1 MHSITTEPLRST
13 YSKCLWCSRNIHVSS
28 ALQNSIGPSA
38 FEERQMNNQKRGMGD
53 QTQVK
58 LRWKKEK
65 SEKAKQPLLC
75 LAFEVLP
82 LADIGIQT
90 HTKAHRLSLLFL
102 CFLSASL
109 ASPSF
114 ISSTSLHLYPFFAP
128 GIPRVPPLLTT
139 RLLWYQLTERSTAY
153 FGSISP
159 ATTTLITAT
168 KTRLFNCTD
177 SHLFVI
183 HSHYHFPKALK
194 HMHVELTSWFL

>member
-1 MHSITTEPLRST
+1 
-13 YSKCLWCSRNIHVSS
+13 
-28 ALQNSIGPSA
+28 
-38 FEERQMNNQKRGMGD
+38 MNNQKRGMGD

-75 LAFEVLP
+75 LVFEVLP

-128 GIPRVPPLLTT
+128 GIPRVPHYLPLVCCPGFDISSQKDQQHTLGPFLQLP
-139 RLLWYQLTERSTAY
+139 RL
-153 FGSISP
+153 
-159 ATTTLITAT
+159 
-168 KTRLFNCTD
+168 
-177 SHLFVI
+177 
-183 HSHYHFPKALK
+183 
-194 HMHVELTSWFL
+194 